1 MVDDKTVVDKAVV
14 DMAIVDKKPHLHELE
29 A

>member
-14 DMAIVDKKPHLHELE
+14 DMAIVDKKPHLHKLE